1 MNTTG
6 TRHTATTLTTA
17 AAVAAALTIISA
29 SAPTAATAATAA
41 SANMPDPLAGPTA
54 TQCGEDV
61 DSTGS
66 GDAALDIAHRKAQMG
81 QYYIDHAQE
90 LHQLA
95 AR

>member
-6 TRHTATTLTTA
+6 TRHTATTLTAA
-17 AAVAAALTIISA
+17 AAVAGALTIISA
-29 SAPTAATAATAA
+29 SAPTAA

-54 TQCGEDV
+54 TQCGADV

-66 GDAALDIAHRKAQMG
+66 GDAALDIAHRKAQMA